1 MNFGVAHTDIYM
13 IAVDRIYGVMH
24 PDIDMISGDGS
35 DHSQYSCDEYD
46 VQRYSLSKMVHRV
59 IAELGLH
66 LFLFRPL

>member
-1 MNFGVAHTDIYM
+1 M
-13 IAVDRIYGVMH
+13 IAVDRIYGVTH
-24 PDIDMISGDGS
+24 PDIDMILGDGS

-66 LFLFRPL
+66 LFLFRAL